1 MDIHSLLNHSS
12 EQDNG
17 KKYKRENKPYA
28 CSWKDCAKLFRRR
41 SDLARHLR
49 IHTGERPYSCSWS
62 GCPKRFI
69 QRSALTVHYRTHT
82 GERPHICGY
91 ENCDKSFGDSSSLAR
106 HRRTHTGSRPYICK
120 ICGKSFTRKSTQTRH
135 EDYTHGI
142 SRLSSP
148 TSSGSDLEDECKSLP
163 NLDTPSYKW
172 GTFMI
177 WPTRSTLDHPKGTN
191 EHLYTQPFFLSSHP
205 SASVL

>member
-17 KKYKRENKPYA
+17 KKHKRENKPYA
-28 CSWKDCAKLFRRR
+28 CSWKDCDKLFRRR

-91 ENCDKSFGDSSSLAR
+91 ENCDKSFGDVSSSLL
-106 HRRTHTGSRPYICK
+106 YI
-120 ICGKSFTRKSTQTRH
+120 
-135 EDYTHGI
+135 
-142 SRLSSP
+142 
-148 TSSGSDLEDECKSLP
+148 TS
-163 NLDTPSYKW
+163 N
-172 GTFMI
+172 
-177 WPTRSTLDHPKGTN
+177 
-191 EHLYTQPFFLSSHP
+191 
-205 SASVL
+205 